1 MPSSPLHSSSG
12 VSSSPSSPD
21 KRQSSRASLLV
32 MASDALNFNFGR
44 RRKSVRQPS
53 APLRPVPIILPEV
66 MEISA
71 AHIVKDEEVEERGRL
86 REEAAQALGLAI
98 SSPVEGPENGNF
110 LDSLPADDVGNSDD
124 QETYE
129 DSVSVASTRTPNN
142 QVVQTPLSSLP
153 STASIPIPP
162 SSPRHHLVHTRSR
175 SGSMP
180 AALPP
185 SRPSHTRSS
194 SVAPPPSPIPP
205 FPSTPASLT
214 QYIQISS
221 TFPKYYPPSSLRIF
235 ALSKQWKTRFMVLS
249 TPPSSPLPTLPS
261 RSNPSVS
268 YLHLFKSSSP
278 EEKEFER
285 LEINED
291 SVVFVS
297 EEDVGGR
304 KHVIKVGG
312 VDVGAMRKDLNHEES
327 GRTMWLLQITDS
339 VESQKWI
346 ANIKSAILNQ
356 RAVRAGLGQH
366 SNSSGVGVVEPRGD
380 LDVMLSIRAQGIMG
394 TPVSSPSS
402 ERPGSPESSQP
413 YAPSISSIR
422 SQANTNGN
430 GTNGAGAVSALKGL
444 FSGGGNRPR
453 SSSRATSLASDPD
466 QEDGPSSSVANGGNY
481 SKGGNTLMS
490 LLRSNTVESI
500 HAPSLNAST
509 NGPRTPPLSAPVPIP
524 SPTKAHL
531 FSHISNG
538 DLSPEKQRHYRLS
551 QLERKIIEKPG
562 VFDDDD
568 EAEDMAT
575 PVFRHPKPF
584 GGLQDENP
592 ASTRAA
598 KTLSTISLQPP
609 PRKRWTTTGSH
620 HPFMTAG
627 VPELQVLSDGAR
639 EEDVRSH
646 RHQSDNLS
654 MHGAGSVSGLSIS
667 PGGMSG
673 FSFGTPEQRPRSPSV
688 GSVSTIASGENGRPG
703 SLNGERASINTKRSS
718 STKRWSRQLPQRLT
732 PPSGPPPAAPA
743 AQPHQRSPSGSN
755 IKHSPKPHPYA
766 TMERSP
772 SRSSRSSILTGL
784 PPPFP
789 KRASAS
795 SAFSVN
801 TTSTSQSQGSTK
813 SAGSHSR
820 PSSSHRASLPPRPAP
835 TFALPPAPVP
845 VADADETSSTHSH
858 SHSLTHSA
866 PPSAE
871 PNTVT
876 FRDAIVNR
884 PFRLSLSAPKPP
896 PSGMLPPRPDET
908 DRVRRRAGSS
918 TSSYHSVST
927 TGSALYSIPGS
938 PITSMQSM
946 EMEAPSP
953 PPIGP
958 LPPTPSRQSTM
969 TSISPPSQPSP
980 SRTTSFKQRLRI
992 LSAPPSSNYA
1002 HSPTSIL
1009 TNANTP
1015 TSTKPQPALSLININ
1030 NNSLSNSPAGT
1041 PHTEKSSFI
1050 PTSGSDAP
1058 ASPPPTSPSF
1068 PTPKIHSIPPPEPE
1082 PEITSLLPPP
1092 RRGSK
1097 RISLPDTS
1105 SDHEHTQSD
1114 TILEVDES
1122 TPRGPS
1128 EIDKAAAAATRRRSS
1143 VGGELDVDIL
1153 APSFSRH
1160 DPVQVGRAE
1169 D

>member
-1 MPSSPLHSSSG
+1 
-12 VSSSPSSPD
+12 
-21 KRQSSRASLLV
+21 
-32 MASDALNFNFGR
+32 
-44 RRKSVRQPS
+44 
-53 APLRPVPIILPEV
+53 
-66 MEISA
+66 
-71 AHIVKDEEVEERGRL
+71 
-86 REEAAQALGLAI
+86 
-98 SSPVEGPENGNF
+98 
-110 LDSLPADDVGNSDD
+110 
-124 QETYE
+124 
-129 DSVSVASTRTPNN
+129 
-142 QVVQTPLSSLP
+142 
-153 STASIPIPP
+153 
-162 SSPRHHLVHTRSR
+162 
-175 SGSMP
+175 MP

-185 SRPSHTRSS
+185 LRPSHTRSS
-194 SVAPPPSPIPP
+194 SVAPPSPIPP

-214 QYIQISS
+214 QYVQISS

-249 TPPSSPLPTLPS
+249 TPPSSPLPTVPS

-297 EEDVGGR
+297 EEEVGGR

-394 TPVSSPSS
+394 TPVSSPST

-422 SQANTNGN
+422 SQANANGGN
-430 GTNGAGAVSALKGL
+430 GPNGGAGAVSALKGL

-466 QEDGPSSSVANGGNY
+466 QEDGPSSSAVNGGNY

-500 HAPSLNAST
+500 HAPSLNG
-509 NGPRTPPLSAPVPIP
+509 GPRTPPLSAPVPIP

-551 QLERKIIEKPG
+551 QLERKIIEKP
-562 VFDDDD
+562 FDDDD

-584 GGLQDENP
+584 GSGGGLRDENP
-592 ASTRAA
+592 ATTRAA

-627 VPELQVLSDGAR
+627 VPELQVSSSR
-639 EEDVRSH
+639 EKEDVRSH

-654 MHGAGSVSGLSIS
+654 MHGKGSTSSVSGLSIS

-718 STKRWSRQLPQRLT
+718 SAKRWSRQLPQRLT
-732 PPSGPPPAAPA
+732 PPSGPPPAAPP
-743 AQPHQRSPSGSN
+743 AQQSHQRSPSGSN
-755 IKHSPKPHPYA
+755 VKHSPKPHPYA

-858 SHSLTHSA
+858 SHSLSHSA
-866 PPSAE
+866 PTSAE

-908 DRVRRRAGSS
+908 DRARRRAGSS

-927 TGSALYSIPGS
+927 TGSTLYSIPGS
-938 PITSMQSM
+938 PITSMQS
-946 EMEAPSP
+946 MEAPSP

-969 TSISPPSQPSP
+969 TSLSPSPQPSP

-992 LSAPPSSNYA
+992 LSAPPSSNYT

-1009 TNANTP
+1009 TNGNGNTP
-1015 TSTKPQPALSLININ
+1015 TSTTRPQQPALSLINIS
-1030 NNSLSNSPAGT
+1030 NSSSSNSPAGT

-1050 PTSGSDAP
+1050 PIPTSGSEAP

-1105 SDHEHTQSD
+1105 SDHDDHTMSD
-1114 TILEVDES
+1114 TILEADEA

-1128 EIDKAAAAATRRRSS
+1128 EIDKAAATRRSS
-1143 VGGELDVDIL
+1143 ASGDLGDVDIL
-1153 APSFSRH
+1153 APSISR
-1160 DPVQVGRAE
+1160 A
-1169 D
+1169 